1 MGWIDV
7 NPALAAMPNQRNK
20 FLTLK
25 EKPITERYFLPYIR
39 SCNFS
44 EKRASQTGHEP
55 LLLSCF
61 CGITT
66 LPGQFIYSLRLS
78 VPLLNKDAGSCIEVT
93 IPSQFP
99 KGIPGIWSPEHLF
112 TAAVSSC
119 LMTTFLSIAEN
130 SKLTFINFSCKSK
143 GKLEQVEGKFMMSEI
158 ILEPTV
164 TITDEKDR
172 ERAERVLQKSEAAC
186 LISNSVK
193 SKITMITTIKI
204 N

>member
-1 MGWIDV
+1 MEPHYYNVDV
-7 NPALAAMPNQRNK
+7 NWN
-20 FLTLK
+20 
-25 EKPITERYFLPYIR
+25 TERKGIMCSPELNR
-39 SCNFS
+39 D
-44 EKRASQTGHEP
+44 AST
-55 LLLSCF
+55 
-61 CGITT
+61 
-66 LPGQFIYSLRLS
+66 
-78 VPLLNKDAGSCIEVT
+78 CIEVAT
-93 IPSQFP
+93 PPEFP

-130 SKLTFINFSCKSK
+130 SKLTFLSFTCKSK
-143 GKLEQVEGKFMMSEI
+143 GKLEQVEGKYLMSEV

-172 ERAERVLQKSEAAC
+172 ERAERVLQKAEAAC

-193 SKITMITTIKI
+193 SKITMIPTIKI